1 MRNHHLLH
9 FPEQRTPMTD
19 NNVVDILEK
28 QDIERSRKIISAAGK
43 IDEWV
48 SSIFESLRDATEVL
62 TEAISP
68 NMLRKYRQRDI
79 QLEGEVEFRVN
90 LLRMVLDEMAETIE
104 EMDREKHSEGPQKGR
119 RFLSNAPSDPAVLL
133 DLQEKEGLNR
143 PGTVTQEGNRNIFQ
157 PL

>member
-1 MRNHHLLH
+1 
-9 FPEQRTPMTD
+9 MTD

-79 QLEGEVEFRVN
+79 QLEGEVEFWVN
-90 LLRMVLDEMAETIE
+90 LLRLDEMAETIE
-104 EMDREKHSEGPQKGR
+104 EMDREKHSEGPQTGR

-133 DLQEKEGLNR
+133 DLQEKEVLNR

>member
-1 MRNHHLLH
+1 
-9 FPEQRTPMTD
+9 MTD

-104 EMDREKHSEGPQKGR
+104 EMDREKHSEGPQ
-119 RFLSNAPSDPAVLL
+119 
-133 DLQEKEGLNR
+133 Q
-143 PGTVTQEGNRNIFQ
+143 
-157 PL
+157 